1 MTRQEF
7 ISALGQKLAEALPEA
22 EVLSQVQY
30 YQGYID
36 GELHR
41 GRTEQEIFDELG
53 DPILIARNIIDSPRP
68 EGSVFGIPV
77 QDGESAYEEGA
88 YQGSHSRPEETH
100 HIDPEHMHRAAG
112 EQYRKAS
119 EARQQASEAARDAE
133 AGEASESGHAGPDN
147 AGSASEEGAKV
158 HETRGRERKEGNVQG
173 RSDNDTSESS
183 KAHESVTGKAER
195 TGSVWHDE
203 SGEFNWPL
211 FAFILAAVMIIVAV
225 IWIVGKVVIA
235 LGPALLIILAII
247 LIVATIAKGNNH

>member
-7 ISALGQKLAEALPEA
+7 IGALGQKLAEALPEA

-68 EGSVFGIPV
+68 EESVFGIPV

-119 EARQQASEAARDAE
+119 EARQQASEAARDTE
-133 AGEASESGHAGPDN
+133 SGEAPESGHAGADD
-147 AGSASEEGAKV
+147 AESAPEEGPQENEA
-158 HETRGRERKEGNVQG
+158 RGREQEDRNQSQ
-173 RSDNDTSESS
+173 SDNDASESA
-183 KAHESVTGKAER
+183 KAHERVTGKAEK

-247 LIVATIAKGNNH
+247 LIVATIAKGNTH

>member
-7 ISALGQKLAEALPEA
+7 IGALGQKLAEALPEA

-53 DPILIARNIIDSPRP
+53 DPVLIARNIIDSPRP
-68 EGSVFGIPV
+68 EESVFGIPV

-88 YQGSHSRPEETH
+88 YQGSHSRPEEMH

-119 EARQQASEAARDAE
+119 EARQQAADGRDME
-133 AGEASESGHAGPDN
+133 DGEARKSEHAGNDD
-147 AGSASEEGAKV
+147 AGRASEEDTLGNEA
-158 HETRGRERKEGNVQG
+158 RGRKQEAGSGQG
-173 RSDNDTSESS
+173 RPDVGTSESS
-183 KAHESVTGKAER
+183 GAHERVKGRAEK

-247 LIVATIAKGNNH
+247 LIVATIAKGNTH